1 MLNRRLVGGFN
12 PFEKYARQMGN
23 LPQIGVKIPKIFE
36 LPTPSRPWNNPENWH
51 APKRAIHC
59 HPLCSP
65 SILFFS
71 MATPTYPSCRERNQS
86 ITTTHIPQK
95 GSKSHWW
102 NKLMRSC
109 QHSFQYYPWLARF
122 KSRRDNLNQMPSTNC
137 SAPKTN
143 AACYRSQSV
152 SIPVPGDQGD
162 NWATKKTLLLS
173 IESWLFNDGILIMV
187 YNNPKITG

>member
-1 MLNRRLVGGFN
+1 MGEFDGKFHQVCLSSSKNHVTGEVGRCCTQQQTYQERNGKIMLNRRLVGGFN

-95 GSKSHWW
+95 GSKSNWW
-102 NKLMRSC
+102 NKWMCSPV
-109 QHSFQYYPWLARF
+109 ST
-122 KSRRDNLNQMPSTNC
+122 PSSTIHGLHP
-137 SAPKTN
+137 SKVAWS
-143 AACYRSQSV
+143 SQSNA
-152 SIPVPGDQGD
+152 INQLQCPQ
-162 NWATKKTLLLS
+162 NKHCLL
-173 IESWLFNDGILIMV
+173 
-187 YNNPKITG
+187 